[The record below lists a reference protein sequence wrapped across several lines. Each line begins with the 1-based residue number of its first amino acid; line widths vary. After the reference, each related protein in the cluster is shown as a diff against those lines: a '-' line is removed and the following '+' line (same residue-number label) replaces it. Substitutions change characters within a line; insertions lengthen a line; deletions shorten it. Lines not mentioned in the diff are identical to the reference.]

1 MVEAAECWVSPYRAR
16 RSVGVPRVEWKNG
29 FATDF
34 RGDSQQAGLTKEIFL
49 TRMRAR
55 LAPKLPRVEAPDET
69 RACQIAGRV
78 LHRRI
83 QGESPFGFRGAMA
96 VDSMLEKPLPNN
108 LDAERS
114 VLGAILLDNNAL
126 NTAIENLRPE
136 DFFLDQHRRV
146 FTQMIALGE
155 SQQAIDLITLTE
167 ELHRRGD
174 LEAAGGAPYLAALAD
189 GMPKVS
195 NVEHYARIVKEKAI
209 LRNLIH
215 TTHNIQQRAFEGEEG
230 ADAILDNAESSIF
243 ALAEDRIRAGLIP
256 VKEIVRD
263 NFERLEKIF
272 KEGKSIT
279 GIPTGYTELDKLTSG
294 FQPSEL
300 LILAARPSQ
309 GKTALALNIMENVA
323 IRGAHPV
330 AMFSLEMSKES
341 LLQRLVASVAQID
354 AHKFRTGHLSRE
366 DWRRMTEALGTISEA
381 PLWIDDAGS
390 VSVLEIGAKARRLKR
405 DKGLSLLVVDYLQ
418 LITARGRFGNR
429 QEEVSSISRGLKGL
443 AKELQIPVLVLSQLT
458 RAPERDERG
467 PQLSDLR
474 ESGAIEQDA
483 DVVMFIYRPHF
494 FKQGATPEEREETEL
509 KIAKQRNGPVDSVKF
524 VFRSRFTRFE
534 EAAPDAFSQLGPG
547 DM

>member
-1 MVEAAECWVSPYRAR
+1 MPAD
-16 RSVGVPRVEWKNG
+16 
-29 FATDF
+29 AT
-34 RGDSQQAGLTKEIFL
+34 
-49 TRMRAR
+49 
-55 LAPKLPRVEAPDET
+55 
-69 RACQIAGRV
+69 
-78 LHRRI
+78 
-83 QGESPFGFRGAMA
+83 
-96 VDSMLEKPLPNN
+96 LEKPLPNN

-114 VLGAILLDNNAL
+114 VLGAILLDNHAL
-126 NTAIENLRPE
+126 NPAIEHLRPE

-155 SQQAIDLITLTE
+155 GQQAIDLVTLTE
-167 ELHRRGD
+167 ELNRKGE
-174 LEAAGGAPYLAALAD
+174 LEASGGAPYLASLAD
-189 GMPKVS
+189 GMPRVT
-195 NVEHYARIVKEKAI
+195 NIEHYARIVKEKAI

-215 TTHNIQQRAFEGEEG
+215 ATHNIQQRAFEGEDG

-243 ALAEDRIRAGLIP
+243 ALAEDRVRAGLIS
-256 VKEIVRD
+256 VKDIVRD
-263 NFERLEKIF
+263 NFERLERIF
-272 KEGKSIT
+272 REGKSIT
-279 GIPTGYTELDKLTSG
+279 GIPTGYVELDKLTSG
-294 FQPSEL
+294 LQPSEL

-309 GKTALALNIMENVA
+309 GKTALALNLMENIA
-323 IRGAHPV
+323 IRGGHPV

-354 AHKFRTGHLSRE
+354 AHKFRTGHLSKE
-366 DWRRMTEALGTISEA
+366 DWRRMTESLGTISSA

-390 VSVLEIGAKARRLKR
+390 ISVLEIGAKARRLKR
-405 DKGLSLLVVDYLQ
+405 DKGLSMLVVDYLQ

-494 FKQGATPEEREETEL
+494 FKAGATPEEREETEL
-509 KIAKQRNGPVDSVKF
+509 RIAKQRNGPTDMVKF

-534 EAAPDAFSQLGPG
+534 EAAPDAFSHFAPD

>member
-1 MVEAAECWVSPYRAR
+1 MP
-16 RSVGVPRVEWKNG
+16 
-29 FATDF
+29 
-34 RGDSQQAGLTKEIFL
+34 
-49 TRMRAR
+49 
-55 LAPKLPRVEAPDET
+55 
-69 RACQIAGRV
+69 
-78 LHRRI
+78 
-83 QGESPFGFRGAMA
+83 
-96 VDSMLEKPLPNN
+96 VDTTLEKPLPNN

-126 NTAIENLRPE
+126 NTAIENLRAE

-155 SQQAIDLITLTE
+155 AQQAIDLITLTE

-174 LEAAGGAPYLAALAD
+174 LEASGGAPYLASLAD

-195 NVEHYARIVKEKAI
+195 NVEHYARIVKEKSM

-215 TTHNIQQRAFEGEEG
+215 TTHNIQQRAFEGEDG
-230 ADAILDNAESSIF
+230 ADMILDNAESSIF
-243 ALAEDRIRAGLIP
+243 LLAEDRVKAGLIP
-256 VKEIVRD
+256 VKDIVRD

-279 GIPTGYTELDKLTSG
+279 GIPTGYVELDKLTSG
-294 FQPSEL
+294 LQPSEL

-309 GKTALALNIMENVA
+309 GKTALALNLAENIAIRAGQPVA
-323 IRGAHPV
+323 I
-330 AMFSLEMSKES
+330 FSLEMSKES

-354 AHKFRTGHLSRE
+354 AHKFRTGHLSRT
-366 DWRRMTEALGTISEA
+366 DWTSMTDALGTISSA
-381 PLWIDDAGS
+381 PLWVDDAGS
-390 VSVLEIGAKARRLKR
+390 ISVLEIGAKARRLKR
-405 DKGLSLLVVDYLQ
+405 DKGLSLLIVDYLQ

-429 QEEVSSISRGLKGL
+429 QEEVASISRGLKGL

-494 FKQGATPEEREETEL
+494 FKAGASPEEREETEL
-509 KIAKQRNGPVDSVKF
+509 RIAKQRNGPTDNVKF
-524 VFRSRFTRFE
+524 VFRSRLTRFE
-534 EAAPDAFSQLGPG
+534 EAAPDAFSQFSPG

>member
-1 MVEAAECWVSPYRAR
+1 M
-16 RSVGVPRVEWKNG
+16 
-29 FATDF
+29 AT
-34 RGDSQQAGLTKEIFL
+34 
-49 TRMRAR
+49 
-55 LAPKLPRVEAPDET
+55 APT
-69 RACQIAGRV
+69 
-78 LHRRI
+78 
-83 QGESPFGFRGAMA
+83 
-96 VDSMLEKPLPNN
+96 LERPLPNN

-114 VLGAILLDNNAL
+114 VLGAVILDNNAL
-126 NTAIENLRPE
+126 NTALETLRAE

-146 FTQMIALGE
+146 FNQMIGLAE
-155 SQQAIDLITLTE
+155 TQQAIDLITLTE
-167 ELHRRGD
+167 ELNRRGD
-174 LEAAGGAPYLAALAD
+174 LEAAGGAPYLASLAD
-189 GMPKVS
+189 GMPRVS
-195 NVEHYARIVKEKAI
+195 NVEHYARIVKEKAM

-215 TTHNIQQRAFEGEEG
+215 ATHNIQQRAFEAEDA

-243 ALAEDRIRAGLIP
+243 AIAEDRVKEGLIP
-256 VKEIVRD
+256 IKEIVTR

-272 KEGKSIT
+272 REGKNIT
-279 GIPTGYTELDKLTSG
+279 GVPTGYVELDKLTSG

-309 GKTALALNIMENVA
+309 GKTALALNLAENIG
-323 IRGAHPV
+323 IRAGLPV

-341 LLQRLVASVAQID
+341 LLQRLIASVAQID

-366 DWRRMTEALGTISEA
+366 DWRRMTEALGQISSS

-390 VSVLEIGAKARRLKR
+390 ISVLEIGAKARRLKR
-405 DKGLSLLVVDYLQ
+405 DKGLSLLIVDYLQ

-429 QEEVSSISRGLKGL
+429 QEEVASISRGLKGL

-494 FKQGATPEEREETEL
+494 FKAGATPEERDETEL
-509 KIAKQRNGPVDSVKF
+509 RIAKQRNGPTDNVRF
-524 VFRSRFTRFE
+524 VFRSRLTRFE
-534 EAAPDAFSQLGPG
+534 EAAPDAFSQFSP
-547 DM
+547 DSE

>member
-1 MVEAAECWVSPYRAR
+1 MPVD
-16 RSVGVPRVEWKNG
+16 
-29 FATDF
+29 AT
-34 RGDSQQAGLTKEIFL
+34 
-49 TRMRAR
+49 
-55 LAPKLPRVEAPDET
+55 
-69 RACQIAGRV
+69 
-78 LHRRI
+78 
-83 QGESPFGFRGAMA
+83 
-96 VDSMLEKPLPNN
+96 LEKPLPNN

-114 VLGAILLDNNAL
+114 VLGAILLDNHAL
-126 NTAIENLRPE
+126 NPAIEHLRPE

-155 SQQAIDLITLTE
+155 GQQAIDLVTLTE
-167 ELHRRGD
+167 ELNRKGD
-174 LEAAGGAPYLAALAD
+174 LEASGGAPYLASLAD

-195 NVEHYARIVKEKAI
+195 NIEHYARIVKEKAI

-215 TTHNIQQRAFEGEEG
+215 TTHNIQQRAFEGEDG

-243 ALAEDRIRAGLIP
+243 ALAEDRVRAGLLPI
-256 VKEIVRD
+256 KDIVRD
-263 NFERLEKIF
+263 NFERLERIF
-272 KEGKSIT
+272 REGKSIT
-279 GIPTGYTELDKLTSG
+279 GIPTGYVELDKLTSG
-294 FQPSEL
+294 LQPSEL

-309 GKTALALNIMENVA
+309 GKTALALNLMENIA
-323 IRGAHPV
+323 IRGGHPV

-354 AHKFRTGHLSRE
+354 AHKFRTGHLSKEDWRRMNAHKFRTGHLSKE
-366 DWRRMTEALGTISEA
+366 DWRRMTESLGTISAA
-381 PLWIDDAGS
+381 PLWLDDAGS
-390 VSVLEIGAKARRLKR
+390 ISVLEIGAKARRLKR
-405 DKGLSLLVVDYLQ
+405 EKGLSMLVVDYLQ
-418 LITARGRFGNR
+418 LITGRGRFGNR

-494 FKQGATPEEREETEL
+494 FKAGATPEEREETEL
-509 KIAKQRNGPVDSVKF
+509 RIAKQRNGPTDMVKF

-534 EAAPDAFSQLGPG
+534 EAAPDAFSQFAPD

>member
-1 MVEAAECWVSPYRAR
+1 MP
-16 RSVGVPRVEWKNG
+16 
-29 FATDF
+29 
-34 RGDSQQAGLTKEIFL
+34 
-49 TRMRAR
+49 
-55 LAPKLPRVEAPDET
+55 
-69 RACQIAGRV
+69 
-78 LHRRI
+78 
-83 QGESPFGFRGAMA
+83 
-96 VDSMLEKPLPNN
+96 VDTTLEKPLPNN

-126 NTAIENLRPE
+126 NTAIENLRAE

-146 FTQMIALGE
+146 FIQMIALGE
-155 SQQAIDLITLTE
+155 AQQAIDLITLTE

-174 LEAAGGAPYLAALAD
+174 LEASGGAPYLASLAD

-195 NVEHYARIVKEKAI
+195 NVEHYARIVKEKAM

-215 TTHNIQQRAFEGEEG
+215 TTHNIQQRAFEGEDG
-230 ADAILDNAESSIF
+230 ADMILDNAESSIF
-243 ALAEDRIRAGLIP
+243 LLAEDRVKAGLIP
-256 VKEIVRD
+256 VKDIVRD

-279 GIPTGYTELDKLTSG
+279 GIPTGYVELDKLTSG
-294 FQPSEL
+294 LQPSEL

-309 GKTALALNIMENVA
+309 GKTALALNLAENIAIRAGQPVA
-323 IRGAHPV
+323 I
-330 AMFSLEMSKES
+330 FSLEMSKES

-354 AHKFRTGHLSRE
+354 AHKFRTGHLSRS
-366 DWRRMTEALGTISEA
+366 DWTSMTDALGTISSA
-381 PLWIDDAGS
+381 PLWVDDAGS
-390 VSVLEIGAKARRLKR
+390 ISVLEIGAKARRLKR
-405 DKGLSLLVVDYLQ
+405 DKGLSLLIVDYLQ

-429 QEEVSSISRGLKGL
+429 QEEVASISRGLKGL

-494 FKQGATPEEREETEL
+494 FKAGASPEEREETEL
-509 KIAKQRNGPVDSVKF
+509 RIAKQRNGPTDNVKF
-524 VFRSRFTRFE
+524 VFRSRLTRFE
-534 EAAPDAFSQLGPG
+534 EAAPDAFSQFSPD